1 MKMLDPRS
9 VVREGEFET
18 AKRTGGI
25 PASVWAAYE
34 GIKNGRLLSAQV
46 KADFLSAASKMYMQ
60 EVSNYKAELGTY
72 RDIATANGL
81 DPELAIPSMNLNQK
95 LIKQLTNV
103 NKINDSLD
111 IINNFDLKDSILPE
125 KSDGKL
131 KIPNL
136 RN

>member
-1 MKMLDPRS
+1 MLDPRS

-46 KADFLSAASKMYMQ
+46 KADFLSAASKMYIQ
-60 EVSNYKAELGTY
+60 ELENYNAELETY
-72 RDIATANGL
+72 RGIASANGL
-81 DPELAIPSMNLNQK
+81 DPELTIPSMNLDQE
-95 LIKQLTNV
+95 LIQQLNNV
-103 NKINDSLD
+103 NKINDSLS
-111 IINNFDLKDSILPE
+111 IINDFNLQDSVLPNV
-125 KSDGKL
+125 SDGRI

-136 RN
+136 INK